1 MYKMCNTQ
9 SDEDDDNSLY
19 SSFWSDGERQ
29 EDDEKEEEEEKVEI
43 GRGIREKDF
52 KPVKDVR
59 HDLQLGSDEGKC
71 ELKNQEKESGENSES
86 GNNEDEREEEEKVKA
101 GLLSG
106 KKDPK
111 PISETDESLQED
123 SDKEK
128 FKSNDEEDSSGDSA
142 EGGSEEE
149 AEEEEKEEI
158 SEEDSGAV
166 DNTEDSLQEDSE
178 EEEKTELNI
187 RDNTSGDS
195 SESEEEE
202 EDTSNAED
210 SLQEASE
217 EEKLELTNQENMS
230 GDSSE
235 VGSEKEEEEDKYISE
250 EDSREAEDKKSDFKN
265 PENTSGESSE
275 GGSDEGERGEEGEDI
290 GKEDN
295 KHVREAEDS
304 LKEAS
309 EEENPKLNQENTSR
323 DSMKVESEE
332 EENEQLMEEED
343 LKPVSDKEDSPY
355 DASEKDTPELNN
367 QDNLSLDYLQG
378 RCEEEEAKSCCSS
391 SDSPA
396 PSLMT
401 SGYGTYR
408 PEEHEGGDYRDDH
421 TITEFDQDSRGDL
434 SEVRDEEDD
443 RSICSF
449 GGLDIEQTH
458 REYSQTQPLNL
469 LANSKFEGYS
479 EFCRDNKEVGIMDMK
494 PEENKEQ
501 TDEKFEDLY
510 AASKNKVT
518 TSEHLF
524 KVERDNERHLEGGSV
539 DVQASEKERHKDKEE
554 YNVGREAEDR
564 AESDESSSNKDIKF
578 IDSKADASW
587 MTYNKMYEEWEGNLR
602 RKKASCLEDRLA
614 ELRLSTSAQRE
625 FETENEDD
633 SSPSETLSSEAEGI
647 SMSAF
652 ESYLRGMTRSHSD
665 GDIRPKPKSFIRP
678 VMNQQTVKK
687 TDPVAKYFQ
696 YKQLWEIFKLP
707 GETDRRALR
716 REIKLTYQP
725 PPPKPRRVY
734 VPNTYIV
741 PTEKKRSAL
750 RWEIRNDLANG
761 LLPHKFSYR
770 F

>member
-1 MYKMCNTQ
+1 MYNTQ
-9 SDEDDDNSLY
+9 SDEDDENCLY

-29 EDDEKEEEEEKVEI
+29 EDDEKEEEEKVEI

-59 HDLQLGSDEGKC
+59 HDLQEGSDKEKC
-71 ELKNQEKESGENSES
+71 ELKNQEKMSWENSES
-86 GNNEDEREEEEKVKA
+86 GNNDDEREEEKEENVKT
-101 GLLSG
+101 GLLVG
-106 KKDPK
+106 NIDPK

-123 SDKEK
+123 SEEE
-128 FKSNDEEDSSGDSA
+128 KSNDEEDSSGDSS

-158 SEEDSGAV
+158 SEEDSKAV

-178 EEEKTELNI
+178 EDEKTELNI

-195 SESEEEE
+195 LESEDEE
-202 EDTSNAED
+202 EDDTSSAAD

-217 EEKLELTNQENMS
+217 EEKLELTNQENIS
-230 GDSSE
+230 ADSSE

-250 EDSREAEDKKSDFKN
+250 EDPREADFKN
-265 PENTSGESSE
+265 PQNTSGENSE
-275 GGSDEGERGEEGEDI
+275 EGSDEEERGEECEDI
-290 GKEDN
+290 GEEDY

-304 LKEAS
+304 LEEAS
-309 EEENPKLNQENTSR
+309 GEENPELNQENTSR

-332 EENEQLMEEED
+332 EEDEQLMDEED
-343 LKPVSDKEDSPY
+343 LKPVSDKEESPY

-367 QDNLSLDYLQG
+367 QDDLSLDYLKG
-378 RCEEEEAKSCCSS
+378 RSEEEEEEEEEKSCCSS

-449 GGLDIEQTH
+449 GGLDTEQTH
-458 REYSQTQPLNL
+458 RDYSQTQPLNM
-469 LANSKFEGYS
+469 LANSTFEAYS
-479 EFCRDNKEVGIMDMK
+479 EFCRDEKEVGIKDMK
-494 PEENKEQ
+494 PEENKER
-501 TDEKFEDLY
+501 TEETFEDLY
-510 AASKNKVT
+510 AASNNKVT

-524 KVERDNERHLEGGSV
+524 KVERDNERRLEGGSV
-539 DVQASEKERHKDKEE
+539 DVQASEEERHKDNEE
-554 YNVGREAEDR
+554 CNVGREAEDR

-578 IDSKADASW
+578 IDSKADVSW
-587 MTYNKMYEEWEGNLR
+587 MTYNKKYEEWEGNLR
-602 RKKASCLEDRLA
+602 QKKVSCLEDRLA
-614 ELRLSTSAQRE
+614 ELRLSPSAQRE
-625 FETENEDD
+625 FESENEDV

-652 ESYLRGMTRSHSD
+652 ESYFRGMTRSHSD

-678 VMNQQTVKK
+678 VMNPQTVKK
-687 TDPVAKYFQ
+687 TDPVAKYFH
-696 YKQLWEIFKLP
+696 YKQLWEMFKLP
-707 GETDRRALR
+707 GETDRRVLR
-716 REIKLTYQP
+716 REIKLAYQP

-734 VPNTYIV
+734 VPNTYTV